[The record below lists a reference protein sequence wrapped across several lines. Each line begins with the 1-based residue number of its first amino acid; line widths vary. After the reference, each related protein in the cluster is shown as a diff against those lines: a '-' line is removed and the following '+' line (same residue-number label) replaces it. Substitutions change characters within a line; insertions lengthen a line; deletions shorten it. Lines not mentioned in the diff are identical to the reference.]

1 MKKYNENNE
10 RIKRKYLTFLKQAK
24 GQNEASIDAVA
35 KAISRFEL
43 YNKYKD
49 FKAFHFEQ
57 AIGFKK
63 YLANQK
69 HHKTGKPLS
78 LATMNGTVR
87 HLKTFVEWL
96 SQETGYKSR
105 IKYSDAEYF
114 NLSEKEA
121 RTAKAKRQK
130 PVASIEQIKHVL
142 SIMPNSSAIEKRD
155 RALIAFILLTGA
167 RDSAVASMKLKH
179 IDLKAGTVYQDA
191 REVNTKFSK
200 SFTTCFFPVGDD
212 VREIVAR
219 WVEYLRNDLFM
230 GNDAP
235 LFPKT
240 KMSLG
245 GDNNFQVAGLSCE
258 HWSSAAAIRKIFKE
272 AFYLADLPY
281 FNPHSFRDTLATLG
295 EKLCQSPEEFK
306 AWSQNLGHER
316 VMTTFFSYGEVQPTR
331 QIELIQKLGLPRN
344 KTIPNIDT
352 SEFAK
357 AVAREMQGLK
367 LSQ

>member
-1 MKKYNENNE
+1 MRKYNENNE

-35 KAISRFEL
+35 KAISRFEQ
-43 YNKYKD
+43 YNRYKD

-63 YLANQK
+63 HLASQK

-78 LATMNGTVR
+78 LATMNGAVR
-87 HLKTFVEWL
+87 HLKAFVEWL

-130 PVASIEQIKHVL
+130 PVASVEQIKHVL
-142 SIMPNSSAIEKRD
+142 SIMPSSSVIEKRD

-212 VREIVAR
+212 VRNIVVD
-219 WVEYLRNDLFM
+219 WVKYLRNELLM

-240 KMSLG
+240 KMSQG
-245 GDNNFQVAGLSCE
+245 PDNSFQVAGLTCE
-258 HWSSAAAIRKIFKE
+258 HWSTAAAIRKIFKE
-272 AFYLADLPY
+272 AFSLAELPN
-281 FNPHSFRDTLATLG
+281 FNPHSFRDTLAALG

-316 VMTTFFSYGEVQPTR
+316 VLTTFFSYGEVQPTR
-331 QIELIQKLGLPRN
+331 QIELIQKLGQPRN
-344 KTIPNIDT
+344 TDMQNVNPA
-352 SEFAK
+352 EFIK
-357 AVAREMQGLK
+357 AVAHEMKKQAM
-367 LSQ
+367 